1 MRKIFLSLLFLL
13 IFMLAACSS
22 QPEPTTPIQEIQ
34 DETVAQETPVEKVV
48 PTEALPVEKP
58 SEPVE
63 ESVQQV
69 SARPQLVEFYADW

>member
-34 DETVAQETPVEKVV
+34 HETVAQETPVEKVV